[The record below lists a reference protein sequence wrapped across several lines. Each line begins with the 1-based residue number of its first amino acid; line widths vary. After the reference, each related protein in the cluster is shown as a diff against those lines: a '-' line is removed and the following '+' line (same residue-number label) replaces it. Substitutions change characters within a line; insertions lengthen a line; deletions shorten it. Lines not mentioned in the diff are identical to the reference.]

1 MPDLSCDI
9 AGIKSP
15 NPFWLASGPP
25 TNTAYQ
31 VCNAFEAGWGG
42 AVWKTITDEPIVNV
56 ASRYG
61 GIALNNQK
69 LMGLNNIE
77 LISDRALEDNLAD
90 IRQVKRRFPKHPVVA
105 SVMVQSKR
113 DAWHRIV
120 KRAQDAGVDGIE
132 LNFGCPHG
140 MNERGMGSAV
150 GQVPEY
156 AEMICAWVKEVA
168 SVPVLAK
175 LTPNVTDITA
185 IARAVKR
192 GGADGISLINT
203 VSSIIGVDLDSFS
216 PRPSVGGAGA
226 SGGIGGPAIKPIAM
240 YMVSQVA
247 RDGEVLLPVSGIGG
261 IRKWEDAVEFLLLG
275 AANVQICTAVMHRGF
290 GIVTAMLRGLEN
302 WMTQKGFTSTD
313 QFIGR
318 ASQRIKP
325 WGDLDLN
332 YKVVA
337 RINEATCIHCGI
349 CYASCEDGCYQAIDW
364 KKLSRQQYERD
375 YGKQN
380 DARPAVGRSEAAPNL
395 GLDESGRS
403 IDVFTVNESAC
414 VGCNMCALA
423 CPVENCITME
433 EVSTGK
439 PPMSWNEYQALL
451 KSRQVAPIEPKKA
464 VKPAGTKAG
473 E

>member
-1 MPDLSCDI
+1 MIDLSCNL

-31 VCNAFEAGWGG
+31 VCRAFEAGWGG
-42 AVWKTITDEPIVNV
+42 AVWKTLTDEPIVNV
-56 ASRYG
+56 SSRYG
-61 GIALNNQK
+61 GISLNNQK

-90 IRQVKRRFPKHPVVA
+90 IREVKQRFPKNALLA
-105 SVMVQSKR
+105 SLMVESKR
-113 DAWHRIV
+113 ESWHRIV
-120 KRAQDAGVDGIE
+120 KRSQDAGVDGIE

-168 SVPVLAK
+168 RVPVLAK
-175 LTPNVTDITA
+175 LTPNVTDIKA

-203 VSSIIGVDLDSFS
+203 VNSVIGIDLNDLS
-216 PRPSVGGAGA
+216 PKPSVAGMGTHGGY
-226 SGGIGGPAIKPIAM
+226 GGPAVKPIALF
-240 YMVSQVA
+240 MVGELA
-247 RDGEVLLPVSGIGG
+247 RDKEIGLAISGIGG
-261 IRKWEDAVEFLLLG
+261 IRKWEDCAEFMLLG
-275 AANVQICTAVMHRGF
+275 ASGVQVCTAIMHRGF
-290 GIVTAMLRGLEN
+290 GIVKSMTRGLKQ
-302 WMTQKGFTSTD
+302 WMKQKGFASVAEM
-313 QFIGR
+313 IGQ
-318 ASQRIKP
+318 ATPRIKT
-325 WGDLDLN
+325 WGELDLN

-337 RINEATCIHCGI
+337 KISESKCIHCGI

-364 KKLSRQQYERD
+364 RKMPREEYVAKFGEPKKVR
-375 YGKQN
+375 G
-380 DARPAVGRSEAAPNL
+380 EAAPNL
-395 GLDESGRS
+395 GLEQGPGT
-403 IDVFTVNESAC
+403 IDVFGVNTDAC

-423 CPVENCITME
+423 CPVEGCITME
-433 EVSTGK
+433 EIPSGL
-439 PPMSWNEYQALL
+439 PAMSWNQYQDLL
-451 KSRQVAPIEPKKA
+451 NVRKVKKIEPKKA
-464 VKPAGTKAG
+464 VRPTMVEAG